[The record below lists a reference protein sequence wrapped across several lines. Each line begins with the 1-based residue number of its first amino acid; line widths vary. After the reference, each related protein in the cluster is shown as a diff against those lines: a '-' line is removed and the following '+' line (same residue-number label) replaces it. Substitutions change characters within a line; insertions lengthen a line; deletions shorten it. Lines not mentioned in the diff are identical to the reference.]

1 MVRRKDG
8 PSDGGWTFVTSHLVV
23 LLCIAGDPTVRI
35 SEVAERTGITVR
47 AVVGILSDL
56 VDEGYLIR
64 TRVGRRNHYSIN
76 RDMPLRHLETQHRRV
91 GELLALLESAS
102 PDEQPPP
109 RADPPPAEPRAR

>member
-1 MVRRKDG
+1 M
-8 PSDGGWTFVTSHLVV
+8 TSHLVV
-23 LLCIAGDPTVRI
+23 LLCIAGDPTVQI

-64 TRVGRRNHYSIN
+64 TRVGRRNRYSIN

-91 GELLALLESAS
+91 GELLALLESAR
-102 PDEQPPP
+102 PDQQPPA
-109 RADPPPAEPRAR
+109 RADPPSAGARPR

>member
-1 MVRRKDG
+1 
-8 PSDGGWTFVTSHLVV
+8 VTSHLVV

-91 GELLALLESAS
+91 GELLALLESER
-102 PDEQPPP
+102 PDGQPPAP
-109 RADPPPAEPRAR
+109 GASRSAEGRDRGTSFPGT

>member
-56 VDEGYLIR
+56 VDEG
-64 TRVGRRNHYSIN
+64 VRRLAAAIDDV
-76 RDMPLRHLETQHRRV
+76 RETSV
-91 GELLALLESAS
+91 AK
-102 PDEQPPP
+102 P
-109 RADPPPAEPRAR
+109 

>member
-1 MVRRKDG
+1 M
-8 PSDGGWTFVTSHLVV
+8 TSHLVV

-35 SEVAERTGITVR
+35 REVAERTGITVR

-91 GELLALLESAS
+91 GELLALLESERPDGQPQARPAS
-102 PDEQPPP
+102 RSAGARP
-109 RADPPPAEPRAR
+109 R